1 MESRYTILQHETRT
15 FYLVDCPILLLSHA
29 ITKDNQ
35 NNTIFVQ
42 CKFENTLSKEQ
53 KACHSYPHILSRSKE
68 QKVGKE
74 KTAIPL
80 KIQLQISFSG
90 IPLKTLTGQRKQQ
103 HPDF

>member
-1 MESRYTILQHETRT
+1 MYIKPPTDR
-15 FYLVDCPILLLSHA
+15 VGV
-29 ITKDNQ
+29 
-35 NNTIFVQ
+35 NTEKPRRLTGGADTMVVVY
-42 CKFENTLSKEQ
+42 FEDTSSKEQ
-53 KACHSYPHILSRSKE
+53 KVCHSYPHILSRSKE
-68 QKVGKE
+68 QKMGKE